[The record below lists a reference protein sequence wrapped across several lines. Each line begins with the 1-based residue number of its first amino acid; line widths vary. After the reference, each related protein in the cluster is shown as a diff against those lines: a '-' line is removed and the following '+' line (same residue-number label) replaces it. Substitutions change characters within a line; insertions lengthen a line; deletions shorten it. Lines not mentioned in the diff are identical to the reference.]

1 VEKCLTCHFLDR
13 RHLKGTDGHTVR
25 TGQCRRCAPMLTPN
39 PGKSYHIE
47 GVWPTVRDDD
57 WCGEWK
63 ILPRRPSAAVTAAVP
78 MTPAQVMTFAVGSTM
93 ASD

>member
-1 VEKCLTCHFLDR
+1 
-13 RHLKGTDGHTVR
+13 
-25 TGQCRRCAPMLTPN
+25 MLTPN